1 MERCESQ
8 IMRLQQGYAGSASFA
23 RGWLLVAAV
32 LCMASAGRAERI
44 KDIVDI
50 QGVRDNPLTGFG
62 LVVGLA
68 DTGDSSVPSRQVL
81 ASLLRNDSIT
91 VSPSDLITGNL
102 ALVLVSAK
110 LGAFDRE
117 GMRLDVD
124 VSSVGNAKS
133 LQGGMLLPTE
143 LKGLDGNVYAV
154 ASGPVSLGGWGASG
168 SQASVSKN
176 HLTVGRIAGGATV
189 ERAELSH
196 FWQTTPEGRFITLL
210 LRNNDFATMERIGK
224 AINQLC
230 PDAAQVADAG
240 AVRVRIPEAVPT
252 SGIAGF
258 IDQICLPDVKVDYPA
273 VVVINERTG
282 TIVVG
287 ENVGISPVA
296 ISQGSLVVKVKETEI
311 VSQPTAPFSN
321 AGTTERVPDTFVGVE
336 ETETYLIPVEHV
348 VTVSELAKAL
358 NAIGATPRDLVAIFN
373 ALKAAGALQARIE
386 PM

>member
-1 MERCESQ
+1 MNIVR
-8 IMRLQQGYAGSASFA
+8 RL
-23 RGWLLVAAV
+23 VVVVMV
-32 LCMASAGRAERI
+32 LSVVSIVQAERI

-50 QGVRDNPLTGFG
+50 KGVRDNPLTGFG
-62 LVVGLA
+62 LVVGLS
-68 DTGDSSVPSRQVL
+68 DTGDTSIPSRQVL

-110 LGAFDRE
+110 LGPFDRE
-117 GMRLDVD
+117 GSRLDID
-124 VSSVGNAKS
+124 VSSVGNAQS

-143 LKGLDGNVYAV
+143 LKGLDGEVYAV
-154 ASGPVSLGGWGASG
+154 AAGPVSLGGWGASG
-168 SQASVSKN
+168 NQASVSKN
-176 HLTVGRIAGGATV
+176 HLTVGRIPGGATV
-189 ERAELSH
+189 EREELSE
-196 FWQTTPEGRFITLL
+196 FWEVSPQGRFMTFL
-210 LRNNDFATMERIGK
+210 LRNSDFTTIERVSK
-224 AINQLC
+224 AINQLY
-230 PDAAQVADAG
+230 PDIAQVVDAG
-240 AVRVRIPEAVPT
+240 AVRISIPQSIPN

-258 IDQICLPDVKVDYPA
+258 IDQISMPDVKVDYPA

-287 ENVGISPVA
+287 ENVGISAVA

-311 VSQPTAPFSN
+311 VSQPMASFSD
-321 AGTTERVPDTFVGVE
+321 AGSTERVPDTFVGVE
-336 ETETYLIPVEHV
+336 ETETHLIPVDHV

-373 ALKAAGALQARIE
+373 ALKAAGALQAKIE